1 MRPNVKFFCSL
12 HLTAVISVVRKPY
25 WTLIT
30 SQLAIRIFD
39 AQNKH
44 TRDKWKLRRTPVLQP
59 RRNAYL
65 QLVWITLCKLAK
77 INSRAGTLNQEVIQI
92 TVSYCSQRNVFFPLQ
107 SAGFIQISGGLHTVC
122 AWECVK
128 ARLWKQL
135 HILLS
140 PMEALDF
147 VRVERGN
154 RFKKKQKTKSKNW
167 GNFNTVQVIGLPGFM
182 GDFRHEFS

>member
-44 TRDKWKLRRTPVLQP
+44 RRDKWKLRRTPVLQP

-92 TVSYCSQRNVFFPLQ
+92 TRWCPTVANAMFSFLFSLLDSFKSQEGFTLCARENAWKLVCESSYTFFSPRWTL
-107 SAGFIQISGGLHTVC
+107 S
-122 AWECVK
+122 
-128 ARLWKQL
+128 
-135 HILLS
+135 ILS
-140 PMEALDF
+140 E
-147 VRVERGN
+147 
-154 RFKKKQKTKSKNW
+154 
-167 GNFNTVQVIGLPGFM
+167 
-182 GDFRHEFS
+182 